1 MSSASGMVLDETA
14 AETFWVVSFWLIITT
29 SVSTPLAAPQ
39 ALMVSTRRLL
49 ASSEKISPP
58 Q

>member
-1 MSSASGMVLDETA
+1 MSSASGMVFDSTA
-14 AETFWVVSFWLIITT
+14 AATFVLVSFWLIITT
-29 SVSTPLAAPQ
+29 SMSILFCLPQ
-39 ALMVSTRRLL
+39 SLMVLERRLF

>member
-1 MSSASGMVLDETA
+1 MSRASGMVLDDTA

-29 SVSTPLAAPQ
+29 SVAMPLAAPQ
-39 ALMVSTRRLL
+39 AVMVSLSSLL
-49 ASSEKISPP
+49 ASSEKIRPP